1 MNKPA
6 QRPQLGAGVAG
17 LGVGEQHARTLGTH
31 RAIGTVWLYDSRR
44 ERAESVASNVPRARV
59 AETFTSLLENPE
71 VHIISI
77 ASFDDAHFGQVTAAL
92 AAGKHVFVEKPMC
105 RTIDELR
112 EIKRL
117 WTGAGQ
123 KLRLGSN
130 LVLRA
135 APLYRWLKDS
145 IAGGVLGELFA
156 FDGDYLY
163 GRLHKITDGWRQHV
177 GEYSVMLGGGIHLL
191 DMMLWLTG
199 RRPVS
204 VTATGNRISSR
215 DTAFRYDDFRA
226 ATLRFEDGMVGR
238 ITANFGCVHAH
249 HHVLRVFGTAA
260 TFIYDDAG
268 ARLHES
274 RDPASKPRAIEAAP
288 LATSKGDLIP
298 GFVESIVNDT
308 DYTYETQTVFDGISV
323 AIACDRAAA
332 SGKSEDVE
340 YV

>member
-6 QRPQLGAGVAG
+6 QRLKLGAGVVG

-31 RAIGTVWLYDSRR
+31 RAIDAVWLYDSRR
-44 ERAESVASNVPRARV
+44 ERAESVANNVPRARV
-59 AETFTSLLENPE
+59 AESFTSLLENPA
-71 VHIISI
+71 VHLISI

-105 RTIDELR
+105 RTTDELR
-112 EIKRL
+112 EISRL
-117 WTGAGQ
+117 WTGAGR

-130 LVLRA
+130 LALRA
-135 APLYRWLKDS
+135 APLYRWLKDA
-145 IAGGVLGELFA
+145 IARGDLGELFA
-156 FDGDYLY
+156 IDGDYLY
-163 GRLHKITDGWRQHV
+163 GRLHKITDGWRKEV
-177 GEYSVMLGGGIHLL
+177 GDYSVMLGGGIHLL

-204 VTATGNRISSR
+204 VTAAGNRISSR
-215 DTAFRYDDFRA
+215 DTGFRYDDFRT

-238 ITANFGCVHAH
+238 ITANFGCVHPH

-274 RDPASKPRAIEAAP
+274 RDPASKPRAIDAAP
-288 LATSKGDLIP
+288 LPASKGDLIP
-298 GFVESIVNDT
+298 GFVESIANDT
-308 DYTYETQTVFDGISV
+308 DFTYETQTVFDGISV

-332 SGKSEDVE
+332 SGKSEGVE